1 MRIRKKKKKNKK
13 SKKKNIFSGYV
24 RAKTSVSLNK
34 RKLKKS
40 LSPVLITFKNKKDG
54 K

>member
-1 MRIRKKKKKNKK
+1 MRIRKKKKKEKKNKK
-13 SKKKNIFSGYV
+13 KSIFSGYV

-34 RKLKKS
+34 RNLKES
-40 LSPVLITFKNKKDG
+40 LSPVLIIFKNKNAG